1 MTLAS
6 TRRLACLASLIW
18 ICVAAGA
25 AAQSEAPSSGYAV
38 KPSDVAIPPGETLGD
53 YRRMIQ
59 PFKNWTLI
67 CDESLKSKRRVCNI
81 TQTIVGAQGAVA
93 FNWSLVA
100 TADGKPLMIMRVP
113 AVVGPGQPIE
123 LAMGDKPDR
132 IVAPIDH
139 CEAGF
144 CVATIAIGDM
154 LRRHIRAATPCRVS
168 YPLPQAPPVVLEA
181 PLEGL
186 YIALSRLK

>member
-1 MTLAS
+1 MS
-6 TRRLACLASLIW
+6 TRRLACLALTIWACGTASAVAQVASL
-18 ICVAAGA
+18 A
-25 AAQSEAPSSGYAV
+25 SYAV
-38 KPSDVAIPPGETLGD
+38 KPSDVAIPEGETLGD

-59 PFKNWTLI
+59 PFRNWTLI

-100 TADGKPLMIMRVP
+100 TAEGKPLMVMRVP
-113 AVVGPGQPIE
+113 AAVGTGQPIE
-123 LAMGDKPDR
+123 LAMGEKPDR
-132 IVAPIDH
+132 IVAPTDR
-139 CEAGF
+139 CDAGF

-154 LRRHIRAATPCRVS
+154 LRRHIRAGTPCRVS
-168 YPLPQAPPVVLEA
+168 YPLPQAQPVVLEA

-186 YIALSRLK
+186 YLALSKLK

>member
-1 MTLAS
+1 LA
-6 TRRLACLASLIW
+6 IW
-18 ICVAAGA
+18 ICAAAAA
-25 AAQSEAPSSGYAV
+25 AAQSEAPSPGYAV
-38 KPSDVAIPPGETLGD
+38 KPSDVAIPPGETLGEF
-53 YRRMIQ
+53 RRMIQ

-81 TQTIVGAQGAVA
+81 TQTIASAQGAVA

-113 AVVGPGQPIE
+113 AIVGVGQTIE
-123 LAMGDKPDR
+123 LAMGAKPDR
-132 IVAPIDH
+132 IVAQTER
-139 CEAGF
+139 CEGGF

-154 LRRHIRAATPCRVS
+154 LRRHIRAATPCQVS
-168 YPLPQAPPVVLEA
+168 YPLPQAQPVVLEA

-186 YIALSRLK
+186 YVALSKLK